1 MTGRLA
7 ALLLL
12 ALASVGCA
20 RMVQGRVLDAET
32 RQPIQGAVV
41 VGVWT
46 TLSGLPGL
54 HSHKLVGVR
63 ETETDADG
71 QFALERLR
79 SSGLDGEGDGQA
91 IAVYKFGYVAWSN
104 LFVFPPLT
112 IRQDQ
117 KVPAEILLLR
127 FPDGLS
133 RQRHLFF
140 IGDATQSAMGYG
152 HESIPRLRDALRP
165 ELQLQEREGQ
175 GR

>member
-12 ALASVGCA
+12 ALAAVGCA
-20 RMVQGRVLDAET
+20 RTVQGRVLDAET
-32 RQPIQGAVV
+32 RQPIRGAVV

-71 QFALERLR
+71 LFALERLR
-79 SSGLDGEGDGQA
+79 SSGLEGEGDGQA
-91 IAVYKFGYVAWSN
+91 MTVYKFGYVAWSN
-104 LFVFPPLT
+104 LLAFPPLRL
-112 IRQDQ
+112 RQDQ
-117 KVPAEILLLR
+117 DVPGEILLQR
-127 FPDGLS
+127 FPEGLS
-133 RQRHLFF
+133 RQRHLLF
-140 IGDATQSAMGYG
+140 IGDATGSAMGYG
-152 HESIPRLRDALRP
+152 HERIPRLREALQP